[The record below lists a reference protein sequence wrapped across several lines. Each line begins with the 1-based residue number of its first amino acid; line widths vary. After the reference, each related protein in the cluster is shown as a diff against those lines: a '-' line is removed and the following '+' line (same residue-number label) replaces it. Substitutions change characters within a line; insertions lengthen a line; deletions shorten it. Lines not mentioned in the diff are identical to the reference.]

1 MKQAT
6 RAYLFLA
13 KKTVTLVSLV
23 ITAVLTIV
31 LWKIEAMVEPSG
43 RGMTGLQLAFTA
55 EQARALLSTWSDG
68 GAGLYLSTAWLYY
81 LYAASSAVLL
91 ASAPAYFAG
100 QRSGFDPRA
109 VPALDVLFSMVP
121 FAACLSDWAVQSMML
136 AFVSGAGAGDSL
148 VRALSITSIAKWVL
162 LAFCLIILLRS
173 YFTTR
178 KGKRPA
184 RP

>member
-13 KKTVTLVSLV
+13 NKKVTVVSLV
-23 ITAVLTIV
+23 VTAVLTIV
-31 LWKIEAMVEPSG
+31 LWKIEGMVEPSG
-43 RGMTGLQLAFTA
+43 RGMIGLQLAFTA
-55 EQARALLSTWSDG
+55 EEARALLSTWSDG
-68 GAGLYLSTAWLYY
+68 GAGLYLATAWLYY

-100 QRSGFDPRA
+100 QRNGFDPRA
-109 VPALDVLFSMVP
+109 VPALDVIFSMVP

-136 AFVSGAGAGDSL
+136 ALVTGSHTGDQFI
-148 VRALSITSIAKWVL
+148 RALAIASIVKWVL
-162 LAFCLIILLRS
+162 LAFCLVVLLRS